1 MEPESRRNGET
12 PHTTDRLRLGVSGIR
27 LVGRHG
33 VCPEERERGN
43 RFRID
48 VEWECSSLRAA
59 VSDELGD
66 TIDYQ
71 EVTQLVREL
80 SDRRSFHLI
89 ESFADAIA
97 NGILERYPSVTTVVA
112 RVSKLAPPG
121 LGDVD
126 CATADVRRS
135 RR

>member
-1 MEPESRRNGET
+1 VEPESLRNGET
-12 PHTTDRLRLGVSGIR
+12 PDMTDRLRLGVSGIR

-33 VCPEERERGN
+33 VYPEEREHGN
-43 RFRID
+43 RFLVD
-48 VEWECSSLRAA
+48 VEWECDSLHAA

-71 EVTQLVREL
+71 EVTHLIRKIN
-80 SDRRSFHLI
+80 DRRSFHLI

-97 NGILERYPSVTTVVA
+97 IGILERYPSVTKVVA

-126 CATADVRRS
+126 CATADVRRI
-135 RR
+135 RQ